1 MVALLAW
8 AARDDVRAQLVI
20 TEDTTIT
27 EVVPGGIHIEGDATV
42 RIAPGGRVEGDI
54 TGDNPGLTTPRVV
67 VEGGVV
73 DGNIG
78 DPFPGSV
85 RIVSGLVTGDV
96 VVIVFSVSIEGG
108 VVLGRVDG
116 LSADVLISGGFVGEA
131 LVSDFP
137 LDVRGGTIRQVAGDS
152 VLLSGGR
159 VLDGI
164 HIVPAIAGATTVVKG
179 IDIEIT
185 DETIRGRL
193 LDGSDLGEG
202 QPFTLLDDAPLEIV
216 NHPNALYA
224 VPSAPIVGSC
234 TGLDVT
240 VFLAAECEAEG
251 LSFGLA
257 HDSDELVPVS
267 VEQGAAL

>member
-1 MVALLAW
+1 RRRLDLDSRLDSFRVERGLQNRWPSTHRGSADGARKSRIEKLALMSLERLGPMLSRERNSRARGATWCLVVALLAW
-8 AARDDVRAQLVI
+8 AARDDVRAQLVL

-137 LDVRGGTIRQVAGDS
+137 
-152 VLLSGGR
+152 
-159 VLDGI
+159 
-164 HIVPAIAGATTVVKG
+164 
-179 IDIEIT
+179 
-185 DETIRGRL
+185 
-193 LDGSDLGEG
+193 
-202 QPFTLLDDAPLEIV
+202 
-216 NHPNALYA
+216 
-224 VPSAPIVGSC
+224 
-234 TGLDVT
+234 
-240 VFLAAECEAEG
+240 
-251 LSFGLA
+251 
-257 HDSDELVPVS
+257 
-267 VEQGAAL
+267 